1 MKHCCVIGGD
11 GFIGTWL
18 VDRLVEHDRKVTII
32 DINPQPVRS
41 HPESARY
48 IAADYGQRS
57 LLAEALQGVN
67 EIIHLAYSTVPK
79 TSFDDPVEDIRNNL
93 PATVALL
100 EAASTIGVDK
110 FILMSSGGTVYGK
123 VDRLPISED
132 HPTNPISPYG
142 ITKLATEK
150 YAMMYSSLKG
160 LPVICVRPG
169 NAYGEGQKPFAGQG
183 FISTAIA
190 SILKGREVTIFGE
203 AGTVRD
209 YIHVVDIADGV
220 IAALEHGRP
229 NSSYNI
235 GTGVG
240 RTNKDVL
247 AAIAPLAESEG
258 LEVRVKTLPQRPFDV
273 PVNILDSTKLNNETG
288 WKPAVSFENGIKRT
302 WNWFYDKYAGD
313 NK

>member
-123 VDRLPISED
+123 VERLPISED

>member
-18 VDRLVEHDRKVTII
+18 VDRLVKHDRKVTII
-32 DINPQPVRS
+32 DRNPEPERI
-41 HPESARY
+41 HPEAARY
-48 IAADYGQRS
+48 IAGDYGQKS
-57 LLAEALQGVN
+57 LLDKALDGVN
-67 EIIHLAYSTVPK
+67 EVIHLAYSTVPK

-93 PATVALL
+93 PATVTLL

-123 VDRLPISED
+123 VDELPISED

-150 YAMMYSSLKG
+150 YAVMFGELKG

-169 NAYGEGQKPFAGQG
+169 NAFGEGQKPFVGQG

-190 SILKGREVTIFGE
+190 SIIKGQEVTIFGE

-209 YIHVVDIADGV
+209 YIHVADIADGI
-220 IAALEHGRP
+220 IAVLEHGTK
-229 NSSYNI
+229 NSCYNI
-235 GTGVG
+235 GTGIG
-240 RTNKDVL
+240 RTNKDIL
-247 AAIAPLAESEG
+247 DAIAPLAEPAG
-258 LEVRVKTLPQRPFDV
+258 LKVQVNALPPRPFDV
-273 PVNILDSTKLNNETG
+273 PVNVLDSTKLTNETG
-288 WKPAVSFENGIKRT
+288 WKPAVSFEDGIKRT
-302 WNWFYDKYAGD
+302 WNWFYDKYAC
-313 NK
+313 NKK